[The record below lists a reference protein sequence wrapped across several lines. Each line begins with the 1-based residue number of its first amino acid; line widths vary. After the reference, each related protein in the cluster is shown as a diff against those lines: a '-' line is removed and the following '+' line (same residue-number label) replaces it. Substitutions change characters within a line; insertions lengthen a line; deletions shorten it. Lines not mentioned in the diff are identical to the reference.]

1 MMTKRKKLFAIFTAI
16 VWLCSAS
23 LSPARAA
30 EPYEVNVSLGAT
42 GQGALLGS
50 QIRVSLRLIEA
61 RTNKSGGINGRP
73 LKFIINDDQ
82 TNPQIAV
89 QLFNGYIASKAPII
103 LGPSLTA
110 PCLAIVP
117 LVSANGPLTWCQTP
131 SVEPAR
137 GSYVFTVSASLAD
150 DINVIIRYFRLK
162 GFNRIGV
169 ITGNDA
175 TGQNVERFVALAL
188 ARPENKNVHVVDSE
202 RFGLT
207 DISVVA
213 QMSRIKAAAPDA
225 IIAWSTGSPWG
236 TLLHGINDAGITVP
250 IAGSPGNM
258 LYSQMTQFADILPPK
273 LVFPGPS
280 ALKRGGA
287 RPGPVRDAQDAFY
300 REFDSIGVRPDYG
313 NLICW
318 DAVNIAVGAL
328 KKLGPGATAIELRNY
343 IENLHGWAGT
353 QGVYDFA
360 DGKQRGVGENAVSI
374 MGWDKA
380 KNDWTLESRP
390 TGYLK

>member
-1 MMTKRKKLFAIFTAI
+1 MTITRKEISAAFVMIACLR
-16 VWLCSAS
+16 SAS
-23 LSPARAA
+23 ASPVAAA
-30 EPYEVNVSLGAT
+30 EPYKVNVSLGLT

-50 QIRVSLRLIEA
+50 QIRASLKLIEA
-61 RTNKSGGINGRP
+61 RTNKSGGIKGRP
-73 LKFIINDDQ
+73 LRFVISDDQ

-89 QLFNGYIASKAPII
+89 QLFNGYIASKAPIV
-103 LGPSLTA
+103 LGPALTA
-110 PCLAIVP
+110 PCLAIAP
-117 LVSANGPLTWCQTP
+117 LVSSNGPLTWCQTP

-137 GSYVFTVSASLAD
+137 GSYVFTVSASLSD

-162 GFNRIGV
+162 GFNRIGI

-188 ARPENKNVHVVDSE
+188 TRPENKNLHVVASE

-207 DISVVA
+207 DINVAA
-213 QMSRIKAAAPDA
+213 QMSRLKAAAPEA

-236 TLLHGINDAGITVP
+236 TLLHGINDSGIDMP
-250 IAGSPGNM
+250 IAASPGNM
-258 LYSQMTQFADILPPK
+258 LYTQMAQFADLLPSK

-300 REFDSIGVRPDYG
+300 KAFDSIGARPDFG

-318 DAVNIAVGAL
+318 DAVNIAVNAL
-328 KKLGPGATAIELRNY
+328 KTLGPGATANQLRDY
-343 IENLHGWAGT
+343 IETLHGWAGT

-360 DGKQRGVGENAVSI
+360 DGRQRGVGENAVSI

-380 KNDWTLESRP
+380 KKDWTLESRP
-390 TGYLK
+390 NGYLK